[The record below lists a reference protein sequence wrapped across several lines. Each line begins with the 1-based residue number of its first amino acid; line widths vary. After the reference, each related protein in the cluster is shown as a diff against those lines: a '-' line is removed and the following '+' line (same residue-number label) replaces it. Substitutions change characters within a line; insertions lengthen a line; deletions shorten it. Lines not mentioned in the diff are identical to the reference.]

1 VLKKGERQ
9 SPANSCEAELDQA
22 QIVRCQAVDQGRCP
36 VFPKASR
43 LRIIRVNFEHEFL
56 VLATYPTPPSF
67 TYQQLNGREA
77 GLSAFDTCLEAAE
90 HDISMFD
97 RDGQF
102 YGLERRQAAELLSVF
117 LLKNSAA
124 RIEIIVQDVSFLE
137 NKCPRL
143 VGVLRRFYPRM
154 TVRVTEPELQHF
166 ARGFAIF
173 DHKAVLRRPHFDRSL
188 SYWDTDEVAIGQAKE
203 LIEQIRQ
210 HSVGALQH
218 STGL

>member
-1 VLKKGERQ
+1 MATQWYKIGTKSVRGGD
-9 SPANSCEAELDQA
+9 ADQR
-22 QIVRCQAVDQGRCP
+22 QIVRCQAVDESRCP
-36 VFPKASR
+36 VFRKAFT
-43 LRIIRVNFEHEFL
+43 LRIIPVTVALEFF
-56 VLATYPTPPSF
+56 VLTTYPTPPSF

-124 RIEIIVQDVSFLE
+124 RVEIIVQDIRFLE

-143 VGVLRRFYPRM
+143 IAVLRRFSPRM
-154 TVRVTEPELQHF
+154 SVKVTEPELQHF
-166 ARGFAIF
+166 ARGFAVF
-173 DHKAVLRRPHFDRSL
+173 DNKAVLRRPHFDRSL

-210 HSVGALQH
+210 HALGALQQN
-218 STGL
+218 TGL